1 MWSDFYAAGGWGMY
15 PVTLFGFFLVVASA
29 LYAFRRRP
37 QHLQLAAWLAV
48 MTFVAGVLG
57 TATGICNSAFYL
69 HKVEATKQL
78 GIFALGMQESLHDV
92 MLSCLFML
100 FAGLV
105 AGVGVVR
112 ESAVQAA

>member
-29 LYAFRRRP
+29 LYAFRQRP
-37 QHLQLAAWLAV
+37 QHLRLAAWLAM
-48 MTFVAGVLG
+48 MTFCAGMMG

-69 HKVEATKQL
+69 HKVEFSKQVA
-78 GIFALGMQESLHDV
+78 IFALGIQESLHDV
-92 MLSCLFML
+92 MLACLFML

-105 AGVGVVR
+105 AGFGVVR
-112 ESAVQAA
+112 DLRVKAA